1 MLGTLVNALAVLAG
15 STLGVLFRRRIPK
28 GMDEILMQGLG
39 LATLVIGMQ
48 MALGTRNVVVV
59 ILSMAIGGVLGHLLG
74 IEPGLE
80 RLGTW
85 AEARLG
91 AREEGSTF
99 ARAFVTSSLLFC
111 VGPLTI
117 LGAFQGGLGQPPV
130 LLYTKSMLDGVS
142 SVAIGATLGP
152 GVFLSAGTIL
162 VYQGALTLLASS
174 AQSLMTPDVTREFTA
189 TGGLL
194 VLGVGITLLGLRP
207 IRVGNLLPAL
217 LVVVVLTSVLPTLA
231 SLARSL
237 SILP

>member
-1 MLGTLVNALAVLAG
+1 MLGTFVNALAVLVG
-15 STLGVLFRRRIPK
+15 SALGVLLRRRIPK

-39 LATLVIGMQ
+39 LAVVVIGVQ
-48 MALGTRNVVVV
+48 MARGTHNVVVL

-74 IEPGLE
+74 IEAGLE

-130 LLYTKSMLDGVS
+130 LLYTKSVLDGVS

-174 AQSLMTPDVTREFTA
+174 AQTLMTPDVTREFTA

-217 LVVVVLTSVLPTLA
+217 LVVVVLTSFLPMLT
-231 SLARSL
+231 SVARSL